1 MVAGKSSTMTSGRRN
16 NMYLATTPAPA
27 LVTAMNRHSSNNVK
41 MLKIAASATKHTR
54 KLSAS
59 ERKSVASIRLGKPN
73 AEKPRC
79 FVLASFVAGADPF
92 DTLDSDTED
101 KNGTRVTNRNSK
113 LKARMKTVAIH
124 GPT

>member
-59 ERKSVASIRLGKPN
+59 ERKSVASIRFGKPK
-73 AEKPRC
+73 AERPRC
-79 FVLASFVAGADPF
+79 FVLLAFAAGVEPF
-92 DTLDSDTED
+92 ARFDSDTED
-101 KNGTRVTNRNSK
+101 RNGTRLT
-113 LKARMKTVAIH
+113 
-124 GPT
+124 